1 MLNSLRAIVRAT
13 LASCAPNTATVF
25 TNAARKRLSQGDFRD
40 VPSREELFTIAH
52 GEAVPTPLLETVL
65 RKARAIY
72 GAGMG
77 IAGLQCLTQVVRR
90 THGLRWDVDGNTADI
105 LAAIDADIAQA
116 IQSAKEEL
124 GAGRVGDIEGARRVV
139 TELERAVIESQRDTM
154 TWDGEFPFERG
165 LVSLQHLKF

>member
-1 MLNSLRAIVRAT
+1 MRAT
-13 LASCAPNTATVF
+13 LASCAPSTATVF
-25 TNAARKRLSQGDFRD
+25 TNAARKRLSQGNFRD
-40 VPSREELFTIAH
+40 VPSREELFTVVR
-52 GEAVPTPLLETVL
+52 GEAVPTPRLETVL

-77 IAGLQCLTQVVRR
+77 VAGLQYLTEVVRR
-90 THGLRWDVDGNTADI
+90 THGLQWDVDGDTADV
-105 LAAIDADIAQA
+105 LAAIDSDIAQA

-124 GAGRVGDIEGARRVV
+124 GAGRVGDLEGARRIVI
-139 TELERAVIESQRDTM
+139 ELERAVIESQQDTL